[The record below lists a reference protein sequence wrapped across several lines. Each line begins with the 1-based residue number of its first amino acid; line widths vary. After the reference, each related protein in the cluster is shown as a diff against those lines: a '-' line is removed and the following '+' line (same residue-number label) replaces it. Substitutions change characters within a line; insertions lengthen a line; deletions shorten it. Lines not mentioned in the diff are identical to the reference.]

1 MKKSGLIVILAVLC
15 LGLVFMVACGGKKNQ
30 KEEVSQ
36 SGKTV
41 SGTSSEKEARVEE
54 KPGAKIEGGEW
65 KGVPVYPGAKLTD
78 KMSVNLPI
86 TEEVEDI
93 QYAFFETSDSIIK
106 VASFYQTEM
115 PKKGW
120 SGAMTVSDEMAMGT
134 YERDEENEMLVI
146 MLGKQDNKTEIT
158 LASGRKK

>member
-1 MKKSGLIVILAVLC
+1 MRKNGPVIILAVLC
-15 LGLVFMVACGGKKNQ
+15 FGLVLMVACGGKKNQ

-41 SGTSSEKEARVEE
+41 SKPLTENVTKEEE
-54 KPGAKIEGGEW
+54 KPGGKIEGGEW

-78 KMSVNLPI
+78 RMSVNLPI

-106 VASFYQTEM
+106 VASFYQTEL

-120 SGAMTVSDEMAMGT
+120 SGAMTVSEEMAMGT
-134 YERDEENEMLVI
+134 YERDEESEMLVI
-146 MLGKQDNKTEIT
+146 MLGKRDNKTEIT
-158 LASGRKK
+158 MASGRKK